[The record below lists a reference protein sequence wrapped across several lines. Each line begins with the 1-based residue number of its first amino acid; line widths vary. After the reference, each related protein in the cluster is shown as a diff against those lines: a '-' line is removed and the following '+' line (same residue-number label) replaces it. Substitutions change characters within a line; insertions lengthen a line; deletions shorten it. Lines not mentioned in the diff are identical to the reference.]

1 MGKPPTKKPVT
12 QANHFFAAILTY
24 TKLEV
29 LTLKCGIG
37 HFRLKSQL
45 YLVGLKVMHQELALL
60 VA

>member
-37 HFRLKSQL
+37 TF
-45 YLVGLKVMHQELALL
+45 V
-60 VA
+60 